1 MALYGKLET
10 DVEIKALAEKFHE
23 LIHQKPHHIS
33 KASSDKIQGVEL
45 HEGEWGKVGSI
56 LYWHYVHEGKACV
69 SKRVIEAV
77 DEENN
82 SLTWKEIEGDLSK
95 HYKNFRI
102 KVQCIPKDKGSVI
115 HITLEYEKLHEQIPD
130 SHTFLQLC
138 VDTAKDIDAH
148 LMGYDNEGSCI
159 AAKA

>member
-1 MALYGKLET
+1 MGLFEKVET
-10 DVEIKALAEKFHE
+10 DVEIRASSLKCKEIIHE
-23 LIHQKPHHIS
+23 RPHHIS
-33 KASSDKIQGVEL
+33 DVSTDIIHGINL
-45 HEGEWGKVGSI
+45 HEGEWGKVDSI
-56 LYWHYVHEGKACV
+56 LYWKYLHEGKACV